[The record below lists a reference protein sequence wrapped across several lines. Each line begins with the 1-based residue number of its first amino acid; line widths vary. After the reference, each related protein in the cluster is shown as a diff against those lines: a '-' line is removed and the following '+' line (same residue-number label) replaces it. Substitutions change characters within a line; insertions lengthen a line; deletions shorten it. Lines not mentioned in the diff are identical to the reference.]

1 MEIQSCRTEPAL
13 RAAFTE
19 RDRLLKDLKS
29 DEGLSMKVAVDA
41 MGGDFGPRVTVE
53 GALKASREYKI
64 EALLVGLEDLI
75 KKEFDRLDHSK
86 TKITIINAAE
96 AIGMGEGMLSIRR
109 KKRSSIRVGAE
120 LVKKGEAEAFVST
133 GNTGAVVYISKKILG
148 ALKGVEKPAL
158 SLLVPSLTGLTLL
171 IDVGANVNCRPHH
184 LEQFGVMGHIFMES
198 VLGLKNPRV
207 GLMSVGEE
215 DSKGNELTKE
225 VFERLQSS
233 SLNFIGNIEGKDIYS
248 GKADIIVSDG
258 FTGNVALKVSEGVVE
273 TFFYMARTELMKNF
287 FSKIGLFLMK
297 RNLKKIYKKIDYAE
311 YGGAPLL
318 GINGVCIIGHGRSNP
333 NAVKNAV
340 GLARDFVQ
348 NKVQE
353 KIQYG
358 IANISQA
365 IGKAGV

>member
-1 MEIQSCRTEPAL
+1 
-13 RAAFTE
+13 
-19 RDRLLKDLKS
+19 
-29 DEGLSMKVAVDA
+29 MKVAVDA
-41 MGGDFGPRVTVE
+41 MGGDFGPKVTVE

-64 EALLVGLEDLI
+64 ETLLVGREDLI
-75 KKEFDRLDHSK
+75 KKEYERLDHSK
-86 TKITIINAAE
+86 AKVTIINATE
-96 AIGMGEGMLSIRR
+96 AIGMGEGIVSFRR
-109 KKRSSIRVGAE
+109 KKRSSIRIGAE

-133 GNTGAVVYISKKILG
+133 GNTGAVVYLSKKILG

-158 SLLVPSLTGLTLL
+158 SLLVPNLKGLTLL

-198 VLGLKNPRV
+198 VLGLKNPKV
-207 GLMSVGEE
+207 ALMSIGEE

-225 VFERLQSS
+225 AFEKLQAS
-233 SLNFIGNIEGKDIYS
+233 SLNFIGNIEGKDMYS

-258 FTGNVALKVSEGVVE
+258 FTGNVALKVSEGAVE

-297 RNLKKIYKKIDYAE
+297 RHLKKIYKKIDYAE
-311 YGGAPLL
+311 YGGAQLL

-340 GLARDFVQ
+340 GLAKDFVQ

-353 KIQYG
+353 KIQNR
-358 IANISQA
+358 IANISHS
-365 IGKAGV
+365 IGKVEV